1 MKLFSSE
8 LDVSCL
14 KEGLQVFDKIC
25 LGNEEG
31 GAIANMD
38 IPDRFRWLTAVKSSC
53 IQVSRPHPGFS
64 ADLDRTL
71 ERLFEELV
79 L

>member
-1 MKLFSSE
+1 
-8 LDVSCL
+8 
-14 KEGLQVFDKIC
+14 
-25 LGNEEG
+25 
-31 GAIANMD
+31 MD

-64 ADLDRTL
+64 TDLDNTL
-71 ERLFEELV
+71 ERLFKELV